1 MGRARRGGGL
11 PDVAWSVANGGWERP
26 GLRRETIEEQ
36 NRGVRPR
43 YGCMG
48 PGVCCRGAG
57 FAAGPDPS
65 AGCGSVGCVI
75 AGGCAHTDH
84 TWRALS
90 ARDRWCFVLCVS

>member
-43 YGCMG
+43 DGCMG
-48 PGVCCRGAG
+48 RGRLL
-57 FAAGPDPS
+57 S
-65 AGCGSVGCVI
+65 AGGIS
-75 AGGCAHTDH
+75 
-84 TWRALS
+84 R
-90 ARDRWCFVLCVS
+90 RP